1 MSNTSAK
8 NGTVMNKQETKVASL
23 IREAFRGVKLGDG
36 VGLMQAQGLDDYA
49 DAETLTRYRAGDQK
63 EDWSRISVSDLNRCA
78 SSLSFFDAEGMRFH
92 LPAYLIADLEGTLEQ
107 DVVFH
112 LTCFDQRELS
122 WLMALSDAVR
132 EYLLLQLRRSDDF
145 IRPRIEKALAE
156 YWPP

>member
-1 MSNTSAK
+1 
-8 NGTVMNKQETKVASL
+8 
-23 IREAFRGVKLGDG
+23 
-36 VGLMQAQGLDDYA
+36 
-49 DAETLTRYRAGDQK
+49 
-63 EDWSRISVSDLNRCA
+63 VSDLNRCA

-122 WLMALSDAVR
+122 WLMALSDAQRDAVR